1 MWQRMTETSNR
12 RRAGR
17 VRVAAIATMETKGT
31 LNANDQALCTVR
43 NMSRTGIGVE
53 TGQPPIPGQTV
64 VLRLALDD
72 EVHELKT
79 RTTRVQ
85 RRGKSN
91 FYDVGLDWNV
101 CTQSQLKFLDEVL
114 AVIEEE
120 PLPAD

>member
-1 MWQRMTETSNR
+1 MTETSNR
-12 RRAGR
+12 RRADR

-31 LNANDQALCTVR
+31 LNANDQAVCTVR

-64 VLRLALDD
+64 VLRLALDE

-91 FYDVGLDWNV
+91 FYEVGLDWNV

-114 AVIEEE
+114 AVIEEA
-120 PLPAD
+120 PLPTE

>member
-64 VLRLALDD
+64 VLRLALDE

-120 PLPAD
+120 PLPAE

>member
-1 MWQRMTETSNR
+1 MWPRMTETSNR

-43 NMSRTGIGVE
+43 NVSRTGIGVE
-53 TGQPPIPGQTV
+53 TGQPPIPGQAV

-114 AVIEEE
+114 AVIEEV
-120 PLPAD
+120 PLPTE

>member
-64 VLRLALDD
+64 VLRLALDE